1 MGAKPPF
8 NGTLGTDDRPTVI
21 ETELIELLTTDARS
35 LVGVAEGA
43 TSTDG
48 TVIYPSGSSPQGAP
62 TDLAVQIDGTSR
74 PVTGMEYVDGTGTAR
89 PVTQW
94 HLGPLGE
101 FTLTLDSL
109 TFVEPATFD
118 VAIASAGSAQPGGT
132 LDVTADVTNTGDES
146 GTQTVTLSIDN
157 SVGQVDSASVT
168 LSGGGSTTQTL
179 SWAVPSG
186 QTEQDYQATVASADD
201 SASQTVTVGIATLG
215 DTQYHTDAGS
225 GSTLT
230 DELGT
235 VDATISGATW
245 QTGTGITNAYLSF
258 DGTDDGWSTNAQQ
271 DVSKFTVAA
280 WVRVDAFDLADTILS
295 AGGGVTAGDNGFEL
309 MVEGTDGELLTGY
322 AAGGNA
328 DAFNGATPFVT
339 AGNWGFAG
347 LIYDGADSRL
357 ITFDT
362 SQELADVTD
371 TVSSN
376 ERPTGSEVYRG
387 GRAGDGD
394 HFNGAL
400 DFVMLNFGSTLS
412 KSDLKTLWNDTKAYY

>member
-1 MGAKPPF
+1 MANSDISGQ
-8 NGTLGTDDRPTVI
+8 I
-21 ETELIELLTTDARS
+21 
-35 LVGVAEGA
+35 
-43 TSTDG
+43 TDG
-48 TVIYPSGSSPQGAP
+48 SGNPIGSAEVYLWREDLAGAGGVVASTTADSSGNFSFTAHPDGSGSSESWHVAAEDPNANVQLQSAYGVTASPP
-62 TDLAVQIDGTSR
+62 TSVNSQFDVSITDASPS
-74 PVTGMEYVDGTGTAR
+74 PVV
-89 PVTQW
+89 P
-94 HLGPLGE
+94 GE
-101 FTLTLDSL
+101 TLTVDASL
-109 TFVEPATFD
+109 TNSGTD
-118 VAIASAGSAQPGGT
+118 SDTQTIT
-132 LDVTADVTNTGDES
+132 LDV
-146 GTQTVTLSIDN
+146 DN
-157 SVGQVDSASVT
+157 GVGQVDSSLEAAQGGASKTVP
-168 LSGGGSTTQTL
+168 L